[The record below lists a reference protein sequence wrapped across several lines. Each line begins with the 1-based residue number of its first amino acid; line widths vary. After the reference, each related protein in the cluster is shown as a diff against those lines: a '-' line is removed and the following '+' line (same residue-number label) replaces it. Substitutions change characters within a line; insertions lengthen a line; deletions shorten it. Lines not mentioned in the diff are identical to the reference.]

1 MGTRNCHYH
10 SAFSYQIG
18 ENIMNDL
25 DHMLNGK
32 GSRDHL
38 QDMIQQAQQA
48 KFAREAKAVSN
59 PRKMVAPL
67 RTALASIINL
77 VMRLG

>member
-1 MGTRNCHYH
+1 
-10 SAFSYQIG
+10 
-18 ENIMNDL
+18 MNDL

-48 KFAREAKAVSN
+48 KFARESKSEKDQTSSMPFLRAVL
-59 PRKMVAPL
+59 V
-67 RTALASIINL
+67 SIINL
-77 VMRLG
+77 IVRLS

>member
-1 MGTRNCHYH
+1 
-10 SAFSYQIG
+10 
-18 ENIMNDL
+18 MNDL

-38 QDMIQQAQQA
+38 QEMIQQAQQA
-48 KFAREAKAVSN
+48 KFAREAKAVNS
-59 PRKMVAPL
+59 PRKIITPL

>member
-1 MGTRNCHYH
+1 
-10 SAFSYQIG
+10 
-18 ENIMNDL
+18 MNDL

-48 KFAREAKAVSN
+48 KFAREAKTVSS
-59 PRKMVAPL
+59 PRKIIVPL
-67 RTALASIINL
+67 RTVLASVINL

>member
-1 MGTRNCHYH
+1 
-10 SAFSYQIG
+10 
-18 ENIMNDL
+18 MNDL

-48 KFAREAKAVSN
+48 KFAREVKPSQTNNKAA
-59 PRKMVAPL
+59 MPL
-67 RTALASIINL
+67 RAVLTAIINL
-77 VMRLG
+77 VMR

>member
-1 MGTRNCHYH
+1 M
-10 SAFSYQIG
+10 SDF
-18 ENIMNDL
+18 

-48 KFAREAKAVSN
+48 KLAREAKAVNS
-59 PRKMVAPL
+59 PRKIITPL
-67 RTALASIINL
+67 RVALASIINL
-77 VMRLG
+77 VTRLG

>member
-1 MGTRNCHYH
+1 
-10 SAFSYQIG
+10 
-18 ENIMNDL
+18 MNDL

-48 KFAREAKAVSN
+48 KFARKIKPSPAKSKFTVPFRAILI
-59 PRKMVAPL
+59 AF
-67 RTALASIINL
+67 INL
-77 VMRLG
+77 IVK